1 MYNIP
6 IILGSTR
13 RDRKSSRVATF
24 ITNKLHATGRVEPQ
38 LIDLA
43 ELNLPIMEER
53 LRMRKDPP
61 PGLTGFADAVRNA
74 DALVVVTP
82 EYNNGYP
89 GVLKNALDYLLPEY
103 KRKPVGIVTV
113 SSGDFGGVNALA
125 QLRHIFLHMGAIP
138 VPARLPIQRVQDSF
152 GEDGSPADPA
162 YHKRADSFISE
173 LLWLTEAVAERKAR
187 DSQTEAEGRPSN

>member
-1 MYNIP
+1 MFKIP
-6 IILGSTR
+6 IIVASIR
-13 RDRKSSRVATF
+13 RQRKSPRVATF
-24 ITNKLHATGRVEPQ
+24 VRNQLKATGRVEPE
-38 LIDLA
+38 LIDLL

-53 LRMRKDPP
+53 LRMRDDPP
-61 PGLTGFADAVRNA
+61 PGLREFAATIRNA

-113 SSGDFGGVNALA
+113 SAGDFGGVNCLA

-138 VPARLPIQRVQDSF
+138 VPARLPVQRVQETF
-152 GEDGSPADPA
+152 NEDGTPVDQA
-162 YHKRADSFISE
+162 YYKRTDAFLAE
-173 LLWLTEAVAERKAR
+173 LLWLTEAVSEQKRKGESR
-187 DSQTEAEGRPSN
+187 

>member
-1 MYNIP
+1 MFNIP
-6 IILGSTR
+6 IILASAR
-13 RDRKSSRVATF
+13 RERKSPRVATF
-24 ITNKLHATGRVEPQ
+24 IVNRLQATGAVQPQ

-53 LRMRKDPP
+53 LRMRNDPP

-138 VPARLPIQRVQDSF
+138 VPARLPIQRVQDTF
-152 GEDGSPADPA
+152 GEDGSPTDPA
-162 YHKRADSFISE
+162 YQKRADSFIAE
-173 LLWLTEAVAERKAR
+173 LLWLTEAIADRKKR
-187 DSQTEAEGRPSN
+187 DGQTEAVGRPSN